1 MLPEEVCARL
11 SDLAD
16 QESRTVSNMAKV
28 LIQQGLQRYEQAP
41 NQQVQNQQVQN
52 QESAELSSSTI
63 TDQFRSAL
71 EAQPSKRLKGLPS
84 RIRRPRP

>member
-41 NQQVQNQQVQN
+41 NQQVQNQQAQN
-52 QESAELSSSTI
+52 QEPAELSSSTI

>member
-41 NQQVQNQQVQN
+41 NQQVQNQ
-52 QESAELSSSTI
+52 ESAELSSSTI